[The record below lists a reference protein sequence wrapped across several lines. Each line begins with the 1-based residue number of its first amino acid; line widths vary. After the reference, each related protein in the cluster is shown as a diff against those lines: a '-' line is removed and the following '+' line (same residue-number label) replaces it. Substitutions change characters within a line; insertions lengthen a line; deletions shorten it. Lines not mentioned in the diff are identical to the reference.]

1 MGLVFR
7 MLDED
12 PTVRLNGV
20 NIGAICDLGSSGLER
35 ARDFGIWGYPEP

>member
-20 NIGAICDLGSSGLER
+20 NIDAICGSGFWDLGL
-35 ARDFGIWGYPEP
+35 P